1 MDDVEARIGGII
13 NSAMDAIITID
24 RDQRIVLFNEAAEQV
39 FRWPRAAIIGQP
51 LERLLPA
58 RFRGLHQQH
67 VQRFGDT
74 GVTSRR
80 MGASTVLTGLR
91 ANGDEFP
98 VEASISQFGQGEQKL
113 YTVILRDVTERVK
126 TEDALRRSKE
136 ELRELAAAANQLREQ
151 EKRAIAR
158 ELHDELAQALTGLKM
173 DVAWI
178 KDKFPAPPAVVV
190 DKLQSMETLLDSTV
204 AATRRISAD
213 LRPMMLDDLGLVPAI
228 EWLVQNF
235 IERTGT
241 RCEFTLTDPNLDLRD
256 LHATTLFRGLQESL
270 TNIAK
275 HANAGN
281 VNVTL
286 AIADDAVTL
295 SVRDDGAGFSLQSP
309 RKPNSYGL
317 IGLRERAY
325 LLGGTVA
332 IDSTP
337 GEGTCVTVRLPFD
350 S

>member
-24 RDQRIVLFNEAAEQV
+24 RHQHIVLFNDAAEQV
-39 FRWPRAAIIGQP
+39 FRWPRAAMIGQP
-51 LERLLPA
+51 LDLLLPA
-58 RFRGLHQQH
+58 RFRDLHQQH
-67 VQRFGDT
+67 VQRFGDI
-74 GVTSRR
+74 GATSRR
-80 MGASTVLTGLR
+80 MGANTILTGLR
-91 ANGDEFP
+91 ANGEEFP
-98 VEASISQFGQGEQKL
+98 VEASISQFGQGKQKL

-126 TEDALRRSKE
+126 AEDALRRSKE
-136 ELRELAAAANQLREQ
+136 ELRELAAAAHQLREQ

-178 KDKFPAPPAVVV
+178 KDKLPAPPPEIVN
-190 DKLQSMETLLDSTV
+190 KLQNMELLLDDTV

-235 IERTGT
+235 IERTGIH
-241 RCEFTLTDPNLDLRD
+241 CEFILTDPHLELHDP
-256 LHATTLFRGLQESL
+256 HATSLFRSLQESL
-270 TNIAK
+270 TNIGK

-286 AIADDAVTL
+286 ASTDDTVTL
-295 SVRDDGAGFSLQSP
+295 SVRDDGVGFSLQSP

-325 LLGGTVA
+325 LLGGTA
-332 IDSTP
+332 TIESRP
-337 GEGTCVTVRLPFD
+337 GEGTCIEVRLPFTL
-350 S
+350 